1 MKMIK
6 NRKFS
11 KFLLSI
17 FLPLIVFLSI
27 GFFSFGAISTALAM
41 PFVTP
46 DNAGGAFY
54 IGNNSTI
61 TMTTGTISGFSKT
74 FGGGVYVSDGGTFNM
89 SGGAIYGNTAT
100 YSGSQ
105 IYNSGTFTMTG
116 GTIGKNGTT
125 ASEDGIYNGGIA
137 GGEMNLY
144 GGTIYEGIYS
154 EYATLST
161 KMACNIQ
168 GTITLPNNE
177 SITVEDYAGTTPS
190 YKIVISS
197 TRETGTIV
205 TLKGSSTEPDVSK
218 LNISGYN
225 TSKYVVKTVK
235 DSSGNWTISLVD
247 NSYDF
252 PTAWK
257 TEVTST
263 TYMTTTVTPAN
274 LTSIKFVASVPSGY
288 TKIGTLSTGLPVYQ
302 GTTATEI
309 AFVCEKI
316 YAPVDS
322 SNLFSSLTKLTTI
335 DTSVFDTTKV
345 TNMYYMFSGCSGLT
359 SLDVNNFDT
368 TKVVIMENMFASCS
382 GLTSL
387 NVSNFNTSNV
397 GDISGMFH
405 SCSGLTSLDLSNF
418 DTTKVTDMSSM
429 FLNCSGL
436 TSLDLRNF
444 NTSNVTSMSWMF
456 YGCSGL
462 TSLDLSSFNMS
473 KVTSSSYDSYMFDF
487 RYSNKIATLKT
498 PYNNTR
504 GLQITTGST
513 LYNAETGEVVT
524 SVPAN
529 TSASLTYTNVNP
541 RKTLPTTW
549 KTEVASSTYMTT
561 TITPANLTSI
571 KFVATVPS
579 GYTKIGTL
587 STGIPVYRGTTATEI
602 AFVFEKIYAPESC
615 SGLFSSL
622 TKLTTIDTSVFDT
635 TKVTNMSTMFYGCT
649 SLTTIN
655 LSNFNTLSVTSME
668 GMFYNCKNLTN
679 VDISNFDTSNVKNMF
694 YNCTSLTTVN
704 LSNFNTLKVTSMLQM
719 FYNCT
724 SLTNVDVSNFD
735 TANVTTMSHM
745 FYNCTKLTSLDL
757 TNFNTSNVTD
767 MSHMFYRCSGLTS
780 LDVSNFNTSKVTRM
794 DDMFYDCSGLTSL
807 DVNNFDTTKVLV
819 MEDMFHS
826 CSGLTSL
833 NLSNFKTSN
842 VVYMTGMFHSC
853 SGLTSLDLSNF
864 NTSNVTNMSWM
875 FYKCSGLISL
885 DLSSFNMSKVTSYSS
900 MFNFGSSNKIET
912 FKTPYN
918 NTAELPITT
927 GSTLY
932 NEDTGAVVTS
942 VPANTTKSLTYTNVP
957 PFKTFPTTWKTEI
970 ASSTYMTSTVTVSSI
985 QNIVFPTTLNGAYT
999 KIGTLSTGID
1009 VYKSVYNSGYIAFY
1023 TGKKIYM
1030 PANCTQLFYGLN
1042 VEKMS
1047 FESVDT
1053 TKTTN
1058 MSQMFANCTSM
1069 KILDLST
1076 FNMANVSTVTNMLN
1090 FGTTGALGRI
1100 LTPYGNKT
1108 AVAITASSTLYDT
1121 STDLSA
1127 TGVLANS
1134 TASKT
1139 LAKKV
1144 TVTFNPYNGS
1154 AVSPSTYT
1162 KYYGERF
1169 GSSYPTTTRPDYT
1182 FEGWYTEISGGS
1194 SIDTYTLVGDTTFYA
1209 HWASNTGGG
1218 SGGGGTG
1225 GGGTTPTLPSGF
1237 ERKHD
1242 TSQLGEG
1249 TIDEQSIIDALDIFN
1264 SFESN
1269 TFTAEDVKIFS
1280 VVSPASGSQSA
1291 SSEYSV
1297 EENYGS
1303 VGGAEVV
1310 RLSNNGNRYSFL
1322 SNEFIMGLYNS
1333 SSNIG
1338 FDQWY
1343 FFDSMFFVK
1352 IAELFPNLE
1361 ILDLRGLDTSL
1372 TTFAFRIPDSVRIV
1386 IVPEDGCNATL
1397 VSNNSIQF
1405 LYGDNQSSQSNGYS
1419 GGYVSGMGSLVSSSL
1434 GVKASNN
1441 ISNEELNLISGLAF
1455 ISPLCPEQ
1463 FADYGFT
1470 YEYCE
1475 IENGIYLCLVET
1487 TDSFASRYGT
1497 SSGETYLAV
1506 VSYASAI
1513 RIYQSFINGGGFQNF
1528 PDAGTYNII
1537 DFRGVTTIPDANNP
1551 DIATELDLSG
1561 YISCQYL
1568 ILPLDYD
1575 SGNVRILI
1583 SGTLLNPDGTT
1594 HSFLPIG
1601 AGESTGGLEISKQ
1614 RTMLSVSAENV
1625 DLYIDDKKWFDP
1637 RKNKIQIKTQNDG
1650 EE

>member
-17 FLPLIVFLSI
+17 FLPLVVFLSI
-27 GFFSFGAISTALAM
+27 GFFSFGAISIALAM

-54 IGNNSTI
+54 IGSNSTF

-74 FGGGVYVSDGGTFNM
+74 FGGGVYVADGGTFNM

-218 LNISGYN
+218 FTVTGYD

-235 DSSGNWTISLVD
+235 DSSGNWTVALAN
-247 NSYDF
+247 NSVEF
-252 PTAWK
+252 PSNWK
-257 TEVTST
+257 TQVASS
-263 TYMTTTVTPAN
+263 TYMTTTVTPSN
-274 LTSIKFVASVPSGY
+274 ITKIQFVATVPSGY

-309 AFVCEKI
+309 AFVGEKI
-316 YAPVDS
+316 MAPANSSSLFLDM
-322 SNLFSSLTKLTTI
+322 SNLKAVDFSHFNTANVTTMYRMFDSCSKLTSLNLSGFNTANVTNMSEMFGSCSTLTSFNLESF
-335 DTSVFDTTKV
+335 DTSKVTNMSYMFYHCEALIGLDLSGFNTTKV
-345 TNMYYMFSGCSGLT
+345 TNMGNMFLGCKALTSLNLESFNTANVTYMYSMFYRCSSLTSLNLESFDTSNVTNMNSMFYDCSSLT
-359 SLDVNNFDT
+359 SLDLSNFDSSNVT
-368 TKVVIMENMFASCS
+368 NMSWMFKDCS
-382 GLTSL
+382 KLASL
-387 NVSNFNTSNV
+387 NVSNFNTS
-397 GDISGMFH
+397 
-405 SCSGLTSLDLSNF
+405 
-418 DTTKVTDMSSM
+418 KVTDMEDMFSLCMKLSNLDTSGFDTSNVTNMKSM
-429 FLNCSGL
+429 FLNCSA
-436 TSLDLRNF
+436 
-444 NTSNVTSMSWMF
+444 
-456 YGCSGL
+456 L
-462 TSLDLSSFNMS
+462 TSLDLSSFNMA
-473 KVTSSSYDSYMFDF
+473 KVNVSDNMLNFGT
-487 RYSNKIATLKT
+487 SNKIQTLKT
-498 PYNNTR
+498 PYNN
-504 GLQITTGST
+504 S
-513 LYNAETGEVVT
+513 
-524 SVPAN
+524 
-529 TSASLTYTNVNP
+529 SA
-541 RKTLPTTW
+541 
-549 KTEVASSTYMTT
+549 
-561 TITPANLTSI
+561 
-571 KFVATVPS
+571 
-579 GYTKIGTL
+579 
-587 STGIPVYRGTTATEI
+587 I
-602 AFVFEKIYAPESC
+602 A
-615 SGLFSSL
+615 
-622 TKLTTIDTSVFDT
+622 
-635 TKVTNMSTMFYGCT
+635 
-649 SLTTIN
+649 
-655 LSNFNTLSVTSME
+655 
-668 GMFYNCKNLTN
+668 
-679 VDISNFDTSNVKNMF
+679 
-694 YNCTSLTTVN
+694 
-704 LSNFNTLKVTSMLQM
+704 
-719 FYNCT
+719 
-724 SLTNVDVSNFD
+724 
-735 TANVTTMSHM
+735 
-745 FYNCTKLTSLDL
+745 
-757 TNFNTSNVTD
+757 
-767 MSHMFYRCSGLTS
+767 
-780 LDVSNFNTSKVTRM
+780 
-794 DDMFYDCSGLTSL
+794 
-807 DVNNFDTTKVLV
+807 
-819 MEDMFHS
+819 
-826 CSGLTSL
+826 
-833 NLSNFKTSN
+833 
-842 VVYMTGMFHSC
+842 
-853 SGLTSLDLSNF
+853 
-864 NTSNVTNMSWM
+864 
-875 FYKCSGLISL
+875 
-885 DLSSFNMSKVTSYSS
+885 
-900 MFNFGSSNKIET
+900 
-912 FKTPYN
+912 
-918 NTAELPITT
+918 ITT

-942 VPANTTKSLTYTNVP
+942 VPANTTKSLTYTNVS
-957 PFKTFPTTWKTEI
+957 PFKIFPTTWKTEI

-985 QNIVFPTTLNGAYT
+985 QRIFFPTTLNSAFT
-999 KIGTLSTGID
+999 QIGTLSTGIG
-1009 VYKSVYNSGYIAFY
+1009 VYKNAYYSNYIAFY

-1030 PANCTQLFYGLN
+1030 PENSTQLFYGLN
-1042 VEKMS
+1042 VERMS

-1069 KILDLST
+1069 MILNLST
-1076 FNMANVSTVTNMLN
+1076 FNMTNVSTVTNMLN

-1121 STDLSA
+1121 STGSSA

-1134 TASKT
+1134 TVSKT

-1154 AVSPSTYT
+1154 AVSPSSYT
-1162 KYYGERF
+1162 AYFGEIYS
-1169 GSSYPTTTRPDYT
+1169 GTIPTTTRPDYT

-1237 ERKHD
+1237 ERRHD

-1269 TFTAEDVKIFS
+1269 TFTADDVKIFS
-1280 VVSPASGSQSA
+1280 VVSPASGSQIA
-1291 SSEYSV
+1291 SSEYMV
-1297 EENYGS
+1297 EENFGS
-1303 VGGAEVV
+1303 VGGTEVV

-1352 IAELFPNLE
+1352 VAELFPNLE
-1361 ILDLRGLDTSL
+1361 ILDLRGLDTSF
-1372 TTFAFRIPDSVRIV
+1372 TTFSFRIPDSVQIV

-1551 DIATELDLSG
+1551 DIASEIDLSG
-1561 YISCQYL
+1561 NIYCSNL

-1583 SGTLLNPDGTT
+1583 NGTLLNPDGTT

>member
-17 FLPLIVFLSI
+17 FLPLVVFLSI

-54 IGNNSTI
+54 IGNNSTF

-74 FGGGVYVSDGGTFNM
+74 FGGGVYVADGGTFNM

-177 SITVEDYAGTTPS
+177 SITVEDYAGITPS

-225 TSKYVVKTVK
+225 TSKYAVKTVK
-235 DSSGNWTISLVD
+235 DSSGNWTVALAN
-247 NSYDF
+247 NSVEF
-252 PTAWK
+252 PSNWK
-257 TEVTST
+257 TQVASS

-274 LTSIKFVASVPSGY
+274 ITSIKFVATIPSGY
-288 TKIGTLSTGLPVYQ
+288 TKIGTLSTGVEVYK
-302 GTTATEI
+302 GSTATEI
-309 AFVCEKI
+309 AFVATKI
-316 YAPVDS
+316 LAPKNCKS
-322 SNLFSSLTKLTTI
+322 LFESMSNLKTI
-335 DTSVFDTTKV
+335 SF
-345 TNMYYMFSGCSGLT
+345 G
-359 SLDVNNFDT
+359 NFD
-368 TKVVIMENMFASCS
+368 
-382 GLTSL
+382 
-387 NVSNFNTSNV
+387 
-397 GDISGMFH
+397 
-405 SCSGLTSLDLSNF
+405 
-418 DTTKVTDMSSM
+418 
-429 FLNCSGL
+429 
-436 TSLDLRNF
+436 
-444 NTSNVTSMSWMF
+444 
-456 YGCSGL
+456 
-462 TSLDLSSFNMS
+462 
-473 KVTSSSYDSYMFDF
+473 
-487 RYSNKIATLKT
+487 
-498 PYNNTR
+498 
-504 GLQITTGST
+504 
-513 LYNAETGEVVT
+513 
-524 SVPAN
+524 
-529 TSASLTYTNVNP
+529 
-541 RKTLPTTW
+541 
-549 KTEVASSTYMTT
+549 
-561 TITPANLTSI
+561 
-571 KFVATVPS
+571 
-579 GYTKIGTL
+579 
-587 STGIPVYRGTTATEI
+587 
-602 AFVFEKIYAPESC
+602 
-615 SGLFSSL
+615 
-622 TKLTTIDTSVFDT
+622 
-635 TKVTNMSTMFYGCT
+635 
-649 SLTTIN
+649 
-655 LSNFNTLSVTSME
+655 
-668 GMFYNCKNLTN
+668 
-679 VDISNFDTSNVKNMF
+679 
-694 YNCTSLTTVN
+694 
-704 LSNFNTLKVTSMLQM
+704 
-719 FYNCT
+719 
-724 SLTNVDVSNFD
+724 
-735 TANVTTMSHM
+735 
-745 FYNCTKLTSLDL
+745 
-757 TNFNTSNVTD
+757 TSNVTD
-767 MSHMFYRCSGLTS
+767 MSYMFYTDYGLTS
-780 LDVSNFNTSKVTRM
+780 IDVSK
-794 DDMFYDCSGLTSL
+794 
-807 DVNNFDTTKVLV
+807 
-819 MEDMFHS
+819 
-826 CSGLTSL
+826 
-833 NLSNFKTSN
+833 
-842 VVYMTGMFHSC
+842 
-853 SGLTSLDLSNF
+853 F
-864 NTSNVTNMSWM
+864 NTSNVTNMSYM
-875 FYKCSGLISL
+875 FYYLSKVKSIDVSNFDTAKVTNMSHLFANFSKLTSLDISNFNTAKVTDMSEMFYGCSMLTSLNVGGFSTSNVTNMQHMFLNCSALTSLDLGNFNTAKVTNMDRMFLGCSSVTNLDLSSFVTTNVTTMSNMFYDCTSLKNL
-885 DLSSFNMSKVTSYSS
+885 DLSSFNMTKVDTFDSMLCFGYS
-900 MFNFGSSNKIET
+900 NNIEI

-918 NTAELPITT
+918 NSSNLSIRTN
-927 GSTLY
+927 STLY
-932 NEDTGAVVTS
+932 NENGGVAS
-942 VPANTTKSLTYTNVP
+942 FVPAKTTKSLTYTNVS

-1121 STDLSA
+1121 STDSSA

-1134 TASKT
+1134 TTSKT

-1154 AVSPSTYT
+1154 AVYPSTYT

-1169 GSSYPTTTRPDYT
+1169 GRSYPTTTRPDYT

-1291 SSEYSV
+1291 SSEYRV

-1310 RLSNNGNRYSFL
+1310 RLSNKGDRYSFL

-1361 ILDLRGLDTSL
+1361 ILDLRGLDTSF

-1405 LYGDNQSSQSNGYS
+1405 LYGDNQIAQSNGFS
-1419 GGYVSGMGSLVSSSL
+1419 GGAYNQTIGRLSKNLDVSSLITES
-1434 GVKASNN
+1434 
-1441 ISNEELNLISGLAF
+1441 ELNQIYGFAF

-1463 FADYGFT
+1463 FEDYVFT

-1487 TDSFASRYGT
+1487 TDSFASRFGA
-1497 SSGETYLAV
+1497 SSGDTYLALV
-1506 VSYASAI
+1506 CYTNS
-1513 RIYQSFINGGGFQNF
+1513 IYISEMFTANGGFQDF
-1528 PDAGTYNII
+1528 PDAGCYNYMDLRGLVVIGSERTQDIETNI
-1537 DFRGVTTIPDANNP
+1537 DINFAN
-1551 DIATELDLSG
+1551 SV
-1561 YISCQYL
+1561 
-1568 ILPLDYD
+1568 ILPLNYD
-1575 SGNVRILI
+1575 NGVVQIHSN
-1583 SGTLLNPDGTT
+1583 STLLNPDGTT

-1614 RTMLSVSAENV
+1614 RAMLSVSAENV

>member
-6 NRKFS
+6 SRKFS

-17 FLPLIVFLSI
+17 FLPVVVFLSI

-54 IGNNSTI
+54 IGNNSTF

-74 FGGGVYVSDGGTFNM
+74 FGGGVYVADGGTFNM

-125 ASEDGIYNGGIA
+125 ASESGIYNQ
-137 GGEMNLY
+137 GEMNLY
-144 GGTIYEGIYS
+144 GGTIYEGILS
-154 EYATLST
+154 SYASFST

-168 GTITLPNNE
+168 GTITLENDAT
-177 SITVEDYAGTTPS
+177 ITVEDYAGTTPS
-190 YKIVISS
+190 YTIVISS
-197 TRETGTIV
+197 TRAPGKIV
-205 TLKGSSTEPDVSK
+205 TFLGNNTISPDISK
-218 LNISGYN
+218 FTVTGYN
-225 TSKYVVKTVK
+225 SNYDIVIRK
-235 DSSGNWTISLVD
+235 
-247 NSYDF
+247 NSNGYF
-252 PTAWK
+252 ELALTTLELPSTWK
-257 TEVTST
+257 TEVAST
-263 TYMTTTVTPAN
+263 DYMTTTVTPTN
-274 LTSIKFVASVPSGY
+274 LTSIKFAPTVPSGY
-288 TKIGTLSTGLPVYQ
+288 TKIGTLSTGLPVYK

-309 AFVCEKI
+309 AFVGKKI
-316 YAPVDS
+316 FAPENSYKLFDS
-322 SNLFSSLTKLTTI
+322 LSKLTTL
-335 DTSVFDTTKV
+335 DMSVLNTSKV
-345 TNMYYMFSGCSGLT
+345 TDMSFMFRSCSALT
-359 SLDVNNFDT
+359 SLDVSGFDT
-368 TKVVIMENMFASCS
+368 SKVTNMSAMFRSCS
-382 GLTSL
+382 ALTSL
-387 NVSNFNTSNV
+387 GVS
-397 GDISGMFH
+397 G
-405 SCSGLTSLDLSNF
+405 F
-418 DTTKVTDMSSM
+418 DTSKVTDMSMM
-429 FLNCSGL
+429 FDTCSAL
-436 TSLDLRNF
+436 TSLDVSGF
-444 NTSNVTSMSWMF
+444 NTSNVTHMRYMF
-456 YGCSGL
+456 YYC
-462 TSLDLSSFNMS
+462 
-473 KVTSSSYDSYMFDF
+473 
-487 RYSNKIATLKT
+487 LK
-498 PYNNTR
+498 
-504 GLQITTGST
+504 
-513 LYNAETGEVVT
+513 
-524 SVPAN
+524 
-529 TSASLTYTNVNP
+529 
-541 RKTLPTTW
+541 
-549 KTEVASSTYMTT
+549 
-561 TITPANLTSI
+561 
-571 KFVATVPS
+571 
-579 GYTKIGTL
+579 
-587 STGIPVYRGTTATEI
+587 
-602 AFVFEKIYAPESC
+602 
-615 SGLFSSL
+615 
-622 TKLTTIDTSVFDT
+622 
-635 TKVTNMSTMFYGCT
+635 
-649 SLTTIN
+649 
-655 LSNFNTLSVTSME
+655 
-668 GMFYNCKNLTN
+668 
-679 VDISNFDTSNVKNMF
+679 
-694 YNCTSLTTVN
+694 
-704 LSNFNTLKVTSMLQM
+704 
-719 FYNCT
+719 
-724 SLTNVDVSNFD
+724 
-735 TANVTTMSHM
+735 
-745 FYNCTKLTSLDL
+745 
-757 TNFNTSNVTD
+757 
-767 MSHMFYRCSGLTS
+767 
-780 LDVSNFNTSKVTRM
+780 
-794 DDMFYDCSGLTSL
+794 
-807 DVNNFDTTKVLV
+807 
-819 MEDMFHS
+819 
-826 CSGLTSL
+826 
-833 NLSNFKTSN
+833 
-842 VVYMTGMFHSC
+842 
-853 SGLTSLDLSNF
+853 LTSLDLSNF
-864 NTSNVTNMSWM
+864 NTSKVTDMNYM
-875 FYKCSGLISL
+875 FRDCSALTSL
-885 DLSSFNMSKVTSYSS
+885 DLSSFNMAKVTNSGN
-900 MFNFGSSNKIET
+900 MLDFGTSNKIQT
-912 FKTPYN
+912 LKTPYN
-918 NTAELPITT
+918 NSTAIAITT

-932 NEDTGAVVTS
+932 KEDTGAVVTSVPANTTKSLTYVDETPIKTFPSTWKTEIASSTYMTTTVTPANLTSIKFAPTVPSGYTQIGTLSNGLPVYKGTSATDIAFVEKKIYAPENSSQLFDRLSKLTTLDMSVFDTSNATNMSYMFRYCSALTSLNVSNFDTSKVTDMSFMFYNCSALTSLDVSGFNTSIVTNMSSMFGYCLALTSLDVSGFNTSIVTNMSSMFGHCSALTSLNVSSFDTSKVTDMSLMFYNCSALTSLDLSSFNMAKVTKSENMLNFETLNKIQTLKTPYNNASEITITTGSTLYKEDTGAVVTS
-942 VPANTTKSLTYTNVP
+942 VPANTTKSLTYTNVS

-985 QNIVFPTTLNGAYT
+985 KNIVFPTALNGAYT

-1209 HWASNTGGG
+1209 HWASNSGGG

-1237 ERKHD
+1237 ERQHE
-1242 TSQLGEG
+1242 TSQLGAG

-1280 VVSPASGSQSA
+1280 VVSPASGSQFA
-1291 SSEYSV
+1291 SSEYMV
-1297 EENYGS
+1297 EESFGNL
-1303 VGGAEVV
+1303 GGTDVV
-1310 RLSNNGNRYSFL
+1310 RLSNNGSRYSFL
-1322 SNEFIMGLYNS
+1322 SNEYIMGLYNS

-1372 TTFAFRIPDSVRIV
+1372 TTFAFRIPDSVQIV

-1397 VSNNSIQF
+1397 VSNNTIQY
-1405 LYGDNQSSQSNGYS
+1405 LYQDNQSSQSNGYS

-1434 GVKASNN
+1434 SQKVSSN
-1441 ISNEELNLISGLAF
+1441 ISNEEMNLICGLAF

-1463 FADYGFT
+1463 FEDYVFT

-1487 TDSFASRYGT
+1487 TDSFASRYGA

-1513 RIYQSFINGGGFQNF
+1513 RIYQSFIDGGGFQNF

-1551 DIATELDLSG
+1551 DIASEIDLSG
-1561 YISCQYL
+1561 NIYCSNL

-1583 SGTLLNPDGTT
+1583 NGTLLNPDGTT

>member
-1 MKMIK
+1 MIK
-6 NRKFS
+6 SRKFS

-17 FLPLIVFLSI
+17 FLPVVVFLSI

-54 IGNNSTI
+54 IGNNSTF

-74 FGGGVYVSDGGTFNM
+74 FGGGVYVADGGTFNM

-154 EYATLST
+154 SESFNT
-161 KMACNIQ
+161 KMSCNIQ
-168 GTITLPNNE
+168 GAMTLTYGAT
-177 SITVEDYAGTTPS
+177 ITVEDYAGTTPS

-197 TRETGTIV
+197 TRATGTIV

-218 LNISGYN
+218 FTVTGYD

-235 DSSGNWTISLVD
+235 DSSGNWTVALVN
-247 NSYDF
+247 NSVEF
-252 PTAWK
+252 PTTWK
-257 TEVTST
+257 SEIASSN
-263 TYMTTTVTPAN
+263 YMTTTVTVSSI
-274 LTSIKFVASVPSGY
+274 TSIEFVYAAATNY
-288 TKIGTLSTGLPVYQ
+288 TKIGTLSTGVQ
-302 GTTATEI
+302 VFKGSSATDILFI
-309 AFVCEKI
+309 ASKI
-316 YAPVDS
+316 YAPENCES
-322 SNLFSSLTKLTTI
+322 LFESMGSLTTI
-335 DTSVFDTTKV
+335 SF
-345 TNMYYMFSGCSGLT
+345 G
-359 SLDVNNFDT
+359 NFDT
-368 TKVVIMENMFASCS
+368 SKVKNMSHMFASCRNLS
-382 GLTSL
+382 SIDTGRFDTSNVTDMSFMFYTDYGLTSL

-397 GDISGMFH
+397 
-405 SCSGLTSLDLSNF
+405 
-418 DTTKVTDMSSM
+418 
-429 FLNCSGL
+429 
-436 TSLDLRNF
+436 
-444 NTSNVTSMSWMF
+444 
-456 YGCSGL
+456 
-462 TSLDLSSFNMS
+462 
-473 KVTSSSYDSYMFDF
+473 
-487 RYSNKIATLKT
+487 
-498 PYNNTR
+498 
-504 GLQITTGST
+504 
-513 LYNAETGEVVT
+513 
-524 SVPAN
+524 
-529 TSASLTYTNVNP
+529 TN
-541 RKTLPTTW
+541 
-549 KTEVASSTYMTT
+549 
-561 TITPANLTSI
+561 
-571 KFVATVPS
+571 
-579 GYTKIGTL
+579 
-587 STGIPVYRGTTATEI
+587 
-602 AFVFEKIYAPESC
+602 
-615 SGLFSSL
+615 
-622 TKLTTIDTSVFDT
+622 
-635 TKVTNMSTMFYGCT
+635 
-649 SLTTIN
+649 
-655 LSNFNTLSVTSME
+655 
-668 GMFYNCKNLTN
+668 
-679 VDISNFDTSNVKNMF
+679 
-694 YNCTSLTTVN
+694 
-704 LSNFNTLKVTSMLQM
+704 
-719 FYNCT
+719 
-724 SLTNVDVSNFD
+724 
-735 TANVTTMSHM
+735 MSHM
-745 FYNCTKLTSLDL
+745 FYYLSK
-757 TNFNTSNVTD
+757 V
-767 MSHMFYRCSGLTS
+767 TS
-780 LDVSNFNTSKVTRM
+780 LDVSNFNTSKVTNM
-794 DDMFYDCSGLTSL
+794 SYLFANLSKLTSLDISNFNTAKVTNMSNMFYDCS
-807 DVNNFDTTKVLV
+807 K
-819 MEDMFHS
+819 
-826 CSGLTSL
+826 LTSL
-833 NLSNFKTSN
+833 NVSSFNTSN
-842 VVYMTGMFHSC
+842 VTDMHYMFCGC
-853 SGLTSLDLSNF
+853 SGLTSLDLSKF
-864 NTSNVTNMSWM
+864 STSKVTNMKRM
-875 FYKCSGLISL
+875 FYSCSGVTDLDLNNFVTTSVTDMSEMFYECTSLKNL
-885 DLSSFNMSKVTSYSS
+885 DLSSFNMTKVDTLDSMLCFGYS
-900 MFNFGSSNKIET
+900 NNIET

-918 NTAELPITT
+918 NKSNLSIRTN
-927 GSTLY
+927 STLY
-932 NEDTGAVVTS
+932 NESGGVVTS
-942 VPANTTKSLTYTNVP
+942 VPANTTKSLTYTNVS

-985 QNIVFPTTLNGAYT
+985 KNIVFPTALNGAYT

-1009 VYKSVYNSGYIAFY
+1009 VYKRVYNSGYIAFY

-1069 KILDLST
+1069 MILNLST
-1076 FNMANVSTVTNMLN
+1076 FNMTNVSTVTNMLN

-1121 STDLSA
+1121 STGSSA

-1209 HWASNTGGG
+1209 HWASNSGGG

-1237 ERKHD
+1237 ERQHE
-1242 TSQLGEG
+1242 TSQLGAG

-1269 TFTAEDVKIFS
+1269 TFTADDVKIFS
-1280 VVSPASGSQSA
+1280 VVSPASGSQFA
-1291 SSEYSV
+1291 SSEYMV
-1297 EENYGS
+1297 EESFGNL
-1303 VGGAEVV
+1303 GGTEVA
-1310 RLSNNGNRYSFL
+1310 RLSNNGSRYSFL
-1322 SNEFIMGLYNS
+1322 SNEYIMGLYNS

-1352 IAELFPNLE
+1352 VAELFPNLE
-1361 ILDLRGLDTSL
+1361 ILDLRGLDTSF
-1372 TTFAFRIPDSVRIV
+1372 TTFSFRIPDSVQIV

-1397 VSNNSIQF
+1397 VSKNTIQY
-1405 LYGDNQSSQSNGYS
+1405 LYQDNQSSQSNGYS
-1419 GGYVSGMGSLVSSSL
+1419 GAYISGMGSLVSSSL

-1463 FADYGFT
+1463 FEDYVFT

-1475 IENGIYLCLVET
+1475 IENGIYLCLVEP
-1487 TDSFASRYGT
+1487 TDSFASRYGA

-1513 RIYQSFINGGGFQNF
+1513 RIYQSFIDSGGLQNF

-1537 DFRGVTTIPDANNP
+1537 DFRGVTTIPDSDNP
-1551 DIATELDLSG
+1551 NIASELDLRG
-1561 YISCQYL
+1561 YIFCQYL

-1575 SGNVRILI
+1575 RGAVQILI
-1583 SGTLLNPDGTT
+1583 NGTLLNPDGTT

>member
-1 MKMIK
+1 MIK

-17 FLPLIVFLSI
+17 FLPVVVFLSI
-27 GFFSFGAISTALAM
+27 GFFSFGAISIALAM

-54 IGNNSTI
+54 IGNNSTF
-61 TMTTGTISGFSKT
+61 TMTTGTISGFST
-74 FGGGVYVSDGGTFNM
+74 SSYGGGVYVAEGGTFNM
-89 SGGAIYGNTAT
+89 SGGSIYGNTAT
-100 YSGSQ
+100 KGGSQ
-105 IYNSGTFTMTG
+105 IYNQGTFTMTG

-144 GGTIYEGIYS
+144 GGTIYEGIFS
-154 EYATLST
+154 AYATLST

-168 GTITLPNNE
+168 GTITFPNDE
-177 SITVEDYAGTTPS
+177 SMTVEDYAGTTPT
-190 YKIVISS
+190 YKIILTNSRS
-197 TRETGTIV
+197 TGTIV

-225 TSKYVVKTVK
+225 TSKYAVKAVK
-235 DSSGNWTISLVD
+235 DSSGNWTVALAN
-247 NSYDF
+247 NSFEF
-252 PTAWK
+252 PSDWK
-257 TEVTST
+257 TQVAST
-263 TYMTTTVTPAN
+263 TYMTTTVTPKN
-274 LTSIKFVASVPSGY
+274 LTSIKFLSSVPSGY
-288 TKIGTLSTGLPVYQ
+288 TKIGTLSTGLPVYK

-309 AFVCEKI
+309 AFVGENI
-316 YAPVDS
+316 MAPANSSSLFLDM
-322 SNLFSSLTKLTTI
+322 SNLKAVDFSHFNTANVTTMYRMFDSCSKLTSLDLSGFNTANVTNMSEMFGSCSTLTSFNLESF
-335 DTSVFDTTKV
+335 DTSKV
-345 TNMYYMFSGCSGLT
+345 TNMSYMFYHCEALT
-359 SLDVNNFDT
+359 SLDVSGFNT
-368 TKVVIMENMFASCS
+368 TKVAKMGNMFLGCTA
-382 GLTSL
+382 LTSL
-387 NVSNFNTSNV
+387 NLESFNTANVTEMYSMFYRCSSLTSLILESFDTSNV
-397 GDISGMFH
+397 TNMNSMFYD
-405 SCSGLTSLDLSNF
+405 CSSLTSLDLSNF
-418 DTTKVTDMSSM
+418 DT
-429 FLNCSGL
+429 
-436 TSLDLRNF
+436 
-444 NTSNVTSMSWMF
+444 
-456 YGCSGL
+456 
-462 TSLDLSSFNMS
+462 
-473 KVTSSSYDSYMFDF
+473 
-487 RYSNKIATLKT
+487 
-498 PYNNTR
+498 
-504 GLQITTGST
+504 
-513 LYNAETGEVVT
+513 
-524 SVPAN
+524 
-529 TSASLTYTNVNP
+529 
-541 RKTLPTTW
+541 
-549 KTEVASSTYMTT
+549 
-561 TITPANLTSI
+561 
-571 KFVATVPS
+571 
-579 GYTKIGTL
+579 
-587 STGIPVYRGTTATEI
+587 
-602 AFVFEKIYAPESC
+602 
-615 SGLFSSL
+615 
-622 TKLTTIDTSVFDT
+622 
-635 TKVTNMSTMFYGCT
+635 
-649 SLTTIN
+649 
-655 LSNFNTLSVTSME
+655 
-668 GMFYNCKNLTN
+668 
-679 VDISNFDTSNVKNMF
+679 
-694 YNCTSLTTVN
+694 
-704 LSNFNTLKVTSMLQM
+704 
-719 FYNCT
+719 
-724 SLTNVDVSNFD
+724 
-735 TANVTTMSHM
+735 
-745 FYNCTKLTSLDL
+745 
-757 TNFNTSNVTD
+757 
-767 MSHMFYRCSGLTS
+767 
-780 LDVSNFNTSKVTRM
+780 
-794 DDMFYDCSGLTSL
+794 
-807 DVNNFDTTKVLV
+807 
-819 MEDMFHS
+819 
-826 CSGLTSL
+826 
-833 NLSNFKTSN
+833 
-842 VVYMTGMFHSC
+842 
-853 SGLTSLDLSNF
+853 
-864 NTSNVTNMSWM
+864 SNVTNMSWM
-875 FYKCSGLISL
+875 FEDCSKLASLNVSRFNTSKVTNMGSMFSQCSSLTSL
-885 DLSSFNMSKVTSYSS
+885 DVSSFNMAKVTNPEN
-900 MFNFGSSNKIET
+900 MLNFGTSNKI
-912 FKTPYN
+912 KLLRTPFN
-918 NTAELPITT
+918 NTASLPITT

-932 NEDTGAVVTS
+932 DEDGNVVTS
-942 VPANTTKSLTYTNVP
+942 VPANTTKSLTYTNVS

-985 QNIVFPTTLNGAYT
+985 QRIFFPTTLNSAFT
-999 KIGTLSTGID
+999 QIGTLSTEIG
-1009 VYKSVYNSGYIAFY
+1009 VYKNAYYSNYIAFY

-1030 PANCTQLFYGLN
+1030 PENSTQLFYGLN
-1042 VEKMS
+1042 VERMS

-1069 KILDLST
+1069 MILNLST
-1076 FNMANVSTVTNMLN
+1076 FNMTNVSTVTNMLN

-1108 AVAITASSTLYDT
+1108 AIAITASSTLYDT
-1121 STDLSA
+1121 STGSSA

-1134 TASKT
+1134 TVSKT

-1209 HWASNTGGG
+1209 HWASD
-1218 SGGGGTG
+1218 SGGGGGEPGGGGT

-1237 ERKHD
+1237 ERRHD

-1269 TFTAEDVKIFS
+1269 TFTADDVKIFS
-1280 VVSPASGSQSA
+1280 VVSPASGSQFA
-1291 SSEYSV
+1291 SSEYMV

-1310 RLSNNGNRYSFL
+1310 RLSNNGSRYSFL
-1322 SNEFIMGLYNS
+1322 SNEYIMGLYNS

-1352 IAELFPNLE
+1352 VAELFPNLE
-1361 ILDLRGLDTSL
+1361 ILDLRGLDTSF
-1372 TTFAFRIPDSVRIV
+1372 TTFSFRIPDSVQIV

-1397 VSNNSIQF
+1397 VSKNTIQY
-1405 LYGDNQSSQSNGYS
+1405 LYQDNQSSQSNGYS
-1419 GGYVSGMGSLVSSSL
+1419 GAYISGMGSLASSSL
-1434 GVKASNN
+1434 GVKVSNN
-1441 ISNEELNLISGLAF
+1441 ISNEKLNLISGLAF

-1463 FADYGFT
+1463 FADYEFT

-1487 TDSFASRYGT
+1487 TDSFASRYGA

-1513 RIYQSFINGGGFQNF
+1513 RIYQSFIVGGGLQNF

-1537 DFRGVTTIPDANNP
+1537 DFRGVSTIPDADNP
-1551 DIATELDLSG
+1551 NIATELDLSG

-1575 SGNVRILI
+1575 RGAVQILI

-1614 RTMLSVSAENV
+1614 RAMLSVSAENV